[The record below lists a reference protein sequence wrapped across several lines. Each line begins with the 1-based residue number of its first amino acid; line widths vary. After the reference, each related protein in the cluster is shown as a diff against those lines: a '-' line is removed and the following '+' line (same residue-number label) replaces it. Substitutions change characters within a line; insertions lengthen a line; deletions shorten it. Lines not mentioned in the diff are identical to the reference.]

1 MPPSAFLVVG
11 RIEGCKMALPS
22 ICELALPQGSNV
34 VIPLAFVILIIPYS
48 VGYNSIYMYLTI
60 Y

>member
-48 VGYNSIYMYLTI
+48 VGYNTLY
-60 Y
+60 